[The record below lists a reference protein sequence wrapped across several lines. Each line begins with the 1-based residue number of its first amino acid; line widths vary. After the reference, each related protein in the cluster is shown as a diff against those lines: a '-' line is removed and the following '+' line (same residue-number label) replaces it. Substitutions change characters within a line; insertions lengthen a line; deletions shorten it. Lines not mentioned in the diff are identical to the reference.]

1 MGADRS
7 GARQGWQA
15 ALRPGAVRRGVLL
28 TPESRVEK
36 ARDRGIYVGV
46 LLFDGWALHLSPA
59 PDNIEG
65 HPFHA
70 ANNGNGIAATSI
82 DDLQV
87 LPLDPRMESIEAAY
101 IKKVVD
107 SLHDLPNVIWEVA
120 NESSGDGSVDQE
132 FAKFLGM
139 DEPPVWGDSTEWQYW
154 VIDVVKGYEEERGYD
169 TPDRHD
175 DAVSGGGPDP
185 GQRAAA
191 AESGRVDLAR
201 L

>member
-1 MGADRS
+1 MS
-7 GARQGWQA
+7 PQPWARTGREHA
-15 ALRPGAVRRGVLL
+15 KDGKPRFDLERFDEAYFSRLRD
-28 TPESRVEK
+28 RVEK

-107 SLHDLPNVIWEVA
+107 RSTISPM
-120 NESSGDGSVDQE
+120 SSGRSPTIIGRRQ
-132 FAKFLGM
+132 
-139 DEPPVWGDSTEWQYW
+139 
-154 VIDVVKGYEEERGYD
+154 R
-169 TPDRHD
+169 R
-175 DAVSGGGPDP
+175 P
-185 GQRAAA
+185 GVRQVPGHGRAAGM
-191 AESGRVDLAR
+191 GRSR
-201 L
+201 PNGSTG

>member
-1 MGADRS
+1 MS
-7 GARQGWQA
+7 PQPWARTGREHA
-15 ALRPGAVRRGVLL
+15 KDGKPRFDLERFDEAYFSRLRD
-28 TPESRVEK
+28 RVEK

-120 NESSGDGSVDQE
+120 NDHRATAASTRSSPSSWAWTSRRYG
-132 FAKFLGM
+132 AI
-139 DEPPVWGDSTEWQYW
+139 WTEWRT
-154 VIDVVKGYEEERGYD
+154 G
-169 TPDRHD
+169 
-175 DAVSGGGPDP
+175 
-185 GQRAAA
+185 
-191 AESGRVDLAR
+191 
-201 L
+201 